1 MSEQFPYRSLYMCF
15 QAGIKD
21 EESHANAKTIL
32 LKMGEFFQIQVG
44 NFVVIAS
51 QLSGVMIRCCQQD
64 RKGSL
69 AWYLFVWRTLKMCW
83 V

>member
-44 NFVVIAS
+44 ILVFIVS
-51 QLSGVMIRCCQQD
+51 QVSGVIIRSSQQD
-64 RKGSL
+64 RKGS
-69 AWYLFVWRTLKMCW
+69 
-83 V
+83 